1 MLCQFTF
8 KNYKSYK
15 NETTIEMQAE
25 NIDEFKET
33 LIENEKD
40 SKKYL
45 PVSIIYGPNA
55 GGKSNALDALVC
67 IISNISMP
75 IIAIRAKA
83 TVLPNINT
91 VPYKFS
97 NINEPT
103 EFELYFRIQKNE
115 YRYNISYYHEK
126 IIYESLYVLKDNAKK
141 PTKIF
146 VRSNDN
152 IDLGVELKKEK
163 VNINNNIDIPFLSF
177 LGISYDIEIINSAV
191 SFFLNTSLLDCDMNE
206 FESSFEKFI
215 IDNPKI
221 KNKFIELLNNMD
233 IDIADYR
240 VEVLDGIQG
249 RIRIYTKHIVNGKE
263 YELDLNE
270 ESKGTKKLFA
280 LLPRIIASLISGNLT
295 VIDEMDAKLH
305 PLLIRYIIN
314 LYKDKSIN
322 TKGAQLIISS
332 QDLSTMTK
340 DVLRRDEILFASKNV
355 DNSSE
360 LYSLYEIRDTNG
372 DHIRATASYNKQYL
386 EGRYGADPYLK
397 RILNWEVE

>member
-75 IIAIRAKA
+75 IIAIRAKS
-83 TVLPNINT
+83 TVLPNINS

-97 NINEPT
+97 NIDEPT

-115 YRYNISYYHEK
+115 YRYNISYYHDK

-141 PTKIF
+141 PAKIF

-206 FESSFEKFI
+206 FERSFEKFI

-233 IDIADYR
+233 IDIVDYR
-240 VEVLDGIQG
+240 VEVLDEIQG
-249 RIRIYTKHIVNGKE
+249 RIRIYTKHIVNEKE

-280 LLPRIIASLISGNLT
+280 LLPRIIASLMSGNLT
-295 VIDEMDAKLH
+295 IIDEMDAKLH

-332 QDLSTMTK
+332 QDLTTMTK
-340 DVLRRDEILFASKNV
+340 DILRRDEILFASKNV

>member
-25 NIDEFKET
+25 NIDEFKGT

-75 IIAIRAKA
+75 IIAIRSKSN
-83 TVLPNINT
+83 VLPNINT

-97 NINEPT
+97 NIDEPT

-115 YRYNISYYHEK
+115 YRYNISYYHDK

-141 PTKIF
+141 PAKIF

-206 FESSFEKFI
+206 FERSFEKFI

-233 IDIADYR
+233 IDIVDYR
-240 VEVLDGIQG
+240 VEVLDEIQG
-249 RIRIYTKHIVNGKE
+249 RIRIYTKHIVNEKE

-280 LLPRIIASLISGNLT
+280 LLPRIIASLMSGNLT
-295 VIDEMDAKLH
+295 IIDEMDAKLH

-332 QDLSTMTK
+332 QDLTTMTK
-340 DVLRRDEILFASKNV
+340 DILRRDEILFASKNV

>member
-55 GGKSNALDALVC
+55 GGKSNALEALVC
-67 IISNISMP
+67 IISNISIP
-75 IIAIRAKA
+75 IIAIRAKS

-97 NINEPT
+97 NIDEPT

-146 VRSNDN
+146 VRSNDS

-177 LGISYDIEIINSAV
+177 LGISYDIETINSAV

-233 IDIADYR
+233 IDIVDYR
-240 VEVLDGIQG
+240 VEVLDGIQD

-280 LLPRIIASLISGNLT
+280 LLPRIIASLMSGNLT

-360 LYSLYEIRDTNG
+360 LYSLYEIRDING
-372 DHIRATASYNKQYL
+372 DHIRATAPYNKQYL